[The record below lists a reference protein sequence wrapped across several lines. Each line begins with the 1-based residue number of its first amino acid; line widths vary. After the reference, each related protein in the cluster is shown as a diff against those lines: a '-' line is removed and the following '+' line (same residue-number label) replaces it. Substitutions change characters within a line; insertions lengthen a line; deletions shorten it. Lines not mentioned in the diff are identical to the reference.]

1 MSRTV
6 IFGAAGF
13 VGRNMVESLRKQDKT
28 KFLATDFVKS
38 PFSEDVEY
46 VELDI
51 QDSEQ
56 VEKVVEPGDVILHLA
71 ASSLL
76 ASMQNPARNM
86 RINVGGTLNIL
97 DAAREK
103 KASRLIF
110 SSASS
115 VVGTVN
121 YNPVDERHP
130 CTPKSPYA
138 AAKKACE
145 DYIRI
150 YHEMYGLNYLVFRFF
165 NVYGPYQY
173 PVSGG
178 LIPKLYSTLKSRASF
193 TVFGDGS
200 TSRDFIYVG
209 DIVNLLL
216 RAVEPG
222 CKVVNELVNL
232 GTGTPTTVLELVNK
246 SGDLL
251 KVSPNLEYKPKRL
264 GEIDNF
270 VADIS
275 KLKNLFDWVPPTTL
289 EKGLK
294 KTFRW
299 LKENS
304 EQ

>member
-1 MSRTV
+1 MTTLV

-13 VGRNMVESLRKQDKT
+13 VGRNVVEALRKQGKT
-28 KFLATDFVKS
+28 DFIATDFVES
-38 PFSEDVEY
+38 PFGKDVDY

-51 QDSEQ
+51 QNMEQ
-56 VEKVVEPGDVILHLA
+56 VGQVVKEGDVILHLA

-76 ASMQNPARNM
+76 TSMQNPAHNM

-97 DAAREK
+97 DAARAK
-103 KASRLIF
+103 KASKVIF

-115 VVGTVN
+115 VVGSVH

-130 CTPKSPYA
+130 CSPKSPYA
-138 AAKKACE
+138 ASKKACE

-150 YHEMYGLNYLVFRFF
+150 YHEIYGVNYLIFRFF

-178 LIPKLYSTLKSRASF
+178 LIPKLYSTLKSGAVF

-200 TSRDFIYVG
+200 TSRDFIYVE

-216 RAVEPG
+216 RAVEPS
-222 CKVVNELVNL
+222 CKVNNELVNL

-246 SGDLL
+246 SADLL
-251 KVSPNLEYKPKRL
+251 KTSPNIEYKPKRL

-270 VADIS
+270 VADVS
-275 KLKNLFDWVPPTTL
+275 RLKNLFNWIPPTTL
-289 EKGLK
+289 EKGLQR
-294 KTFRW
+294 TFRW
-299 LKENS
+299 LKENG